1 MTLYNG
7 LRTRYTTDQSLSS
20 MTGREIGELFYQY
33 VYLINKRSRR
43 EVRNIGEVIVP
54 AVVRHDV
61 VTIRSLGA
69 LVLQHVLEVFHRMGD
84 GRHYLLFAKVNN
96 LYNTSH
102 LTQRVVFLFLRAALD
117 DVCHIGEGE
126 RRGKQ
131 QCFAREAA
139 PARLSM

>member
-7 LRTRYTTDQSLSS
+7 LRTRYTTDRSLSP

-69 LVLQHVLEVFHRMGD
+69 LVLQHVLKSFTGWAM
-84 GRHYLLFAKVNN
+84 AAI
-96 LYNTSH
+96 TSC
-102 LTQRVVFLFLRAALD
+102 LRRST
-117 DVCHIGEGE
+117 ISTI
-126 RRGKQ
+126 
-131 QCFAREAA
+131 
-139 PARLSM
+139 PAI